1 MTFGK
6 GIGIVAV
13 RPIPK
18 GTLILQEPP
27 LFLLEEDKITAES
40 VKEAVSK
47 LEKAQ
52 QREFMGLKNSRRGKI
67 VSTML
72 GIFKVISLYH
82 LRSKERTESEIL
94 RPMHFLVRHQNTYRR
109 RRQED
114 QTKRMGSSPR
124 QRGSIRHARQT

>member
-40 VKEAVSK
+40 VKEAVNK

-82 LRSKERTESEIL
+82 LRSKEQTESEFSDKCASL
-94 RPMHFLVRHQNTYRR
+94 FNTKIHTVVVK
-109 RRQED
+109 EKTD
-114 QTKRMGSSPR
+114 
-124 QRGSIRHARQT
+124 